1 MSVDEVMVKIKKEI
15 IDEVTLSDQKCDM
28 WDINEINYDLYKTQD
43 DSNNGQKGLSVQQIS
58 VQDDFVLNQK
68 ESRNNQKLT
77 ISEIKCE
84 TSDINN
90 VVLSESEIKHQDEN
104 EEEDYGLCHDCPYG
118 NLLAEEDCAIPQSK
132 MTRRKFL
139 FSPRHFTEHNEFTY
153 STSSVKKLTYS
164 KKKNVY
170 SGPGNYNIKFLT
182 GETLGFSKKKNPYS
196 GPGNYNIKS
205 FTGETLGLKLS
216 NLSKPINN
224 SHLPIKAR
232 IKNSKIELKQSLS
245 TSRTMNLNSM
255 SVYPSTLTNNTLT
268 PFSTISNTINVPKM
282 SINNDTIQN
291 NVLPKSS
298 IRPSLNSDCWY
309 DPVSDLYIP
318 YIPMLPGL
326 HLLSK

>member
-1 MSVDEVMVKIKKEI
+1 MVKIKKEI
-15 IDEVTLSDQKCDM
+15 IDEVTFSEQKCDINLM
-28 WDINEINYDLYKTQD
+28 WDINDINYDVYKTED
-43 DSNNGQKGLSVQQIS
+43 DSNNG
-58 VQDDFVLNQK
+58 
-68 ESRNNQKLT
+68 QKLT

-139 FSPRHFTEHNEFTY
+139 FSPRHFTEQNEFTY

-164 KKKNVY
+164 KKKHVY
-170 SGPGNYNIKFLT
+170 SGPGNYNIKF
-182 GETLGFSKKKNPYS
+182 
-196 GPGNYNIKS
+196 
-205 FTGETLGLKLS
+205 FTGETLKVS

-268 PFSTISNTINVPKM
+268 PSSTISNTINVPKM

-291 NVLPKSS
+291 NVLPKLS
-298 IRPSLNSDCWY
+298 IRPTFNSDCWY
-309 DPVSDLYIP
+309 DPVSDLEIP

-326 HLLSK
+326 NLLSK

>member
-1 MSVDEVMVKIKKEI
+1 MSGEEVMVKIKKEI
-15 IDEVTLSDQKCDM
+15 IDEVTLMSDQKCDINQL
-28 WDINEINYDLYKTQD
+28 WDIDEIYKTHD
-43 DSNNGQKGLSVQQIS
+43 DSNNGQK
-58 VQDDFVLNQK
+58 
-68 ESRNNQKLT
+68 LT
-77 ISEIKCE
+77 ISEIQCE

-90 VVLSESEIKHQDEN
+90 KLLSESEFKDQDEN

-139 FSPRHFTEHNEFTY
+139 FSPRHFTEQNEFTY

-164 KKKNVY
+164 KKKHVY
-170 SGPGNYNIKFLT
+170 SGPGNYNIKF
-182 GETLGFSKKKNPYS
+182 
-196 GPGNYNIKS
+196 
-205 FTGETLGLKLS
+205 FTGETLKVS

-232 IKNSKIELKQSLS
+232 IKNSKIELKPSLS

-268 PFSTISNTINVPKM
+268 PFSTFSNTINVPKM

-291 NVLPKSS
+291 NVLPKLS
-298 IRPSLNSDCWY
+298 ISPSLYSDCWY

-318 YIPMLPGL
+318 YIPMLPNL
-326 HLLSK
+326 NLLSK

>member
-15 IDEVTLSDQKCDM
+15 IDEVTFSEQKCDINLM
-28 WDINEINYDLYKTQD
+28 WDINEINYDVYKTED
-43 DSNNGQKGLSVQQIS
+43 DSNNG
-58 VQDDFVLNQK
+58 
-68 ESRNNQKLT
+68 QKLT

-139 FSPRHFTEHNEFTY
+139 FSPRHFTEQNEFTY

-164 KKKNVY
+164 KKKHVY
-170 SGPGNYNIKFLT
+170 SGPGNYNIKF
-182 GETLGFSKKKNPYS
+182 
-196 GPGNYNIKS
+196 

-268 PFSTISNTINVPKM
+268 PFSTFSNTINVPKM

-291 NVLPKSS
+291 NVLPKLS
-298 IRPSLNSDCWY
+298 IRPTFNSDCWY
-309 DPVSDLYIP
+309 DPVSDLEIP

-326 HLLSK
+326 NLLSK

>member
-1 MSVDEVMVKIKKEI
+1 MSAEEVMVKIKKEI
-15 IDEVTLSDQKCDM
+15 IDEVTFSEQKCDINLM
-28 WDINEINYDLYKTQD
+28 WDINEINYDVYKTED
-43 DSNNGQKGLSVQQIS
+43 DSNNG
-58 VQDDFVLNQK
+58 
-68 ESRNNQKLT
+68 QKLT

-139 FSPRHFTEHNEFTY
+139 FSPRHFTEQNEFTY

-164 KKKNVY
+164 KKKHVY
-170 SGPGNYNIKFLT
+170 SGPGNYNIKF
-182 GETLGFSKKKNPYS
+182 
-196 GPGNYNIKS
+196 
-205 FTGETLGLKLS
+205 FTGETLKVS

-232 IKNSKIELKQSLS
+232 IKNSKIELKPSLS

-291 NVLPKSS
+291 NVLPKLS
-298 IRPSLNSDCWY
+298 IRPTFNSDCWY

-326 HLLSK
+326 NLLSK

>member
-1 MSVDEVMVKIKKEI
+1 MSGEEVMVKIKKEI
-15 IDEVTLSDQKCDM
+15 IDEVTLMSDQKCDNNQF
-28 WDINEINYDLYKTQD
+28 WDIDEIYKTHD
-43 DSNNGQKGLSVQQIS
+43 DSNNGQK
-58 VQDDFVLNQK
+58 
-68 ESRNNQKLT
+68 LT
-77 ISEIKCE
+77 ISEIQCE

-90 VVLSESEIKHQDEN
+90 VVLSENEIKHQDEN
-104 EEEDYGLCHDCPYG
+104 EEEDYGLSHDCPYG
-118 NLLAEEDCAIPQSK
+118 NLLPKEDCAIQQSK

-139 FSPRHFTEHNEFTY
+139 FSPRHFKEHNEFTF

-164 KKKNVY
+164 KKKNQY
-170 SGPGNYNIKFLT
+170 NGPGNYNIKF
-182 GETLGFSKKKNPYS
+182 
-196 GPGNYNIKS
+196 

-268 PFSTISNTINVPKM
+268 PFSTFSNTINVPKM

-291 NVLPKSS
+291 NVLPKLS
-298 IRPSLNSDCWY
+298 IRPTFNSDCWY
-309 DPVSDLYIP
+309 DPVSDLEIP

-326 HLLSK
+326 NLLSK

>member
-15 IDEVTLSDQKCDM
+15 IDEVTFSEQKCDINLM
-28 WDINEINYDLYKTQD
+28 WDINEINYDVYKTED
-43 DSNNGQKGLSVQQIS
+43 DSNNG
-58 VQDDFVLNQK
+58 
-68 ESRNNQKLT
+68 QKLT

-164 KKKNVY
+164 KKKNKY
-170 SGPGNYNIKFLT
+170 NGPGNYNIKF
-182 GETLGFSKKKNPYS
+182 
-196 GPGNYNIKS
+196 

-268 PFSTISNTINVPKM
+268 PFSTFSNTINVPKM

-291 NVLPKSS
+291 NVLPKLS
-298 IRPSLNSDCWY
+298 IRPTLNSDCWY

-326 HLLSK
+326 NLLSK

>member
-15 IDEVTLSDQKCDM
+15 IDEVTLSDQKCDINQM
-28 WDINEINYDLYKTQD
+28 WDINEINYDVYKTED

-58 VQDDFVLNQK
+58 FQDDFVLNQK

-90 VVLSESEIKHQDEN
+90 VVVSESENKHQDEN

-139 FSPRHFTEHNEFTY
+139 FSPRHFTEQNEFTY

-164 KKKNVY
+164 KKKHVY
-170 SGPGNYNIKFLT
+170 SGPGNYNIKF
-182 GETLGFSKKKNPYS
+182 
-196 GPGNYNIKS
+196 

-232 IKNSKIELKQSLS
+232 IKNSKIEVKQSLS

-268 PFSTISNTINVPKM
+268 PFSTFSNTINVPKM

-291 NVLPKSS
+291 NVLPKLS
-298 IRPSLNSDCWY
+298 IRPTFNSDCWY

-326 HLLSK
+326 NLLSK

>member
-15 IDEVTLSDQKCDM
+15 IDEVTLSDQKCDINQM

-90 VVLSESEIKHQDEN
+90 VVLSENEIKHKDEN
-104 EEEDYGLCHDCPYG
+104 EEEDYGLSHDCPYG
-118 NLLAEEDCAIPQSK
+118 NLLPKEDCAIQQSK

-139 FSPRHFTEHNEFTY
+139 FSPRHFKEHNEFTF

-164 KKKNVY
+164 KKKIRKVK
-170 SGPGNYNIKFLT
+170 PGKYNIKF
-182 GETLGFSKKKNPYS
+182 FS
-196 GPGNYNIKS
+196 
-205 FTGETLGLKLS
+205 GETLGLKLS

-245 TSRTMNLNSM
+245 TSSTMNLNSM
-255 SVYPSTLTNNTLT
+255 SLCPSTLPNNTLT

-291 NVLPKSS
+291 NYFPKLS
-298 IRPSLNSDCWY
+298 IMPTFNSDCWY

-318 YIPMLPGL
+318 YIPMLPNL
-326 HLLSK
+326 YLLSK

>member
-1 MSVDEVMVKIKKEI
+1 MVKIKKEI
-15 IDEVTLSDQKCDM
+15 IDEVTFSEQKCDINLM
-28 WDINEINYDLYKTQD
+28 WDINDINYDVYKTED
-43 DSNNGQKGLSVQQIS
+43 DSNNG
-58 VQDDFVLNQK
+58 
-68 ESRNNQKLT
+68 QKLT

-139 FSPRHFTEHNEFTY
+139 FSPRHFTEQNEFTY

-164 KKKNVY
+164 KKKHVY
-170 SGPGNYNIKFLT
+170 SGPGNYNIKF
-182 GETLGFSKKKNPYS
+182 
-196 GPGNYNIKS
+196 

-268 PFSTISNTINVPKM
+268 PSSTISNTINVPKM

-291 NVLPKSS
+291 NVLPKLS
-298 IRPSLNSDCWY
+298 IRPTFNSDCWY
-309 DPVSDLYIP
+309 DPVSDLEIP

-326 HLLSK
+326 NLLSK

>member
-15 IDEVTLSDQKCDM
+15 IDEVTFSDQKCDINQM
-28 WDINEINYDLYKTQD
+28 WDINEINYDVYKTED
-43 DSNNGQKGLSVQQIS
+43 DSNNG
-58 VQDDFVLNQK
+58 
-68 ESRNNQKLT
+68 QKLT

-90 VVLSESEIKHQDEN
+90 VVVSESENKHQDEN

-170 SGPGNYNIKFLT
+170 SGPGNYNIKFLS

-196 GPGNYNIKS
+196 GPGNYNIKF
-205 FTGETLGLKLS
+205 FTGETLKVS

-268 PFSTISNTINVPKM
+268 PFSTFSNTINVPKM

-291 NVLPKSS
+291 NVLPKLS
-298 IRPSLNSDCWY
+298 IRPTFNSDCWY

-318 YIPMLPGL
+318 YIPMLPNL
-326 HLLSK
+326 NLLSK

>member
-1 MSVDEVMVKIKKEI
+1 MSAEEVMVKIKKEI
-15 IDEVTLSDQKCDM
+15 IDEVTFSEQKCDINLM
-28 WDINEINYDLYKTQD
+28 WDINEINYDVYKTED
-43 DSNNGQKGLSVQQIS
+43 DSNNG
-58 VQDDFVLNQK
+58 
-68 ESRNNQKLT
+68 QKLT

-90 VVLSESEIKHQDEN
+90 VVVSESEIKHQDEN

-139 FSPRHFTEHNEFTY
+139 FSPRHFTEQNEFTY

-164 KKKNVY
+164 KKKHVY
-170 SGPGNYNIKFLT
+170 SGPGNYNIKF
-182 GETLGFSKKKNPYS
+182 
-196 GPGNYNIKS
+196 
-205 FTGETLGLKLS
+205 FTGETLKVS

-268 PFSTISNTINVPKM
+268 PFSTFSNTINVPKM

-291 NVLPKSS
+291 NVLPKLS
-298 IRPSLNSDCWY
+298 IRPTFNSDCWY
-309 DPVSDLYIP
+309 DPVSDLEIP

-326 HLLSK
+326 NLLSK

>member
-1 MSVDEVMVKIKKEI
+1 MVKIKKEI
-15 IDEVTLSDQKCDM
+15 IEEVTFSEQKCDINLM
-28 WDINEINYDLYKTQD
+28 WDINEINYDVYKTED
-43 DSNNGQKGLSVQQIS
+43 DSNNG
-58 VQDDFVLNQK
+58 
-68 ESRNNQKLT
+68 QKLT

-153 STSSVKKLTYS
+153 STSRVKKLTYC

-196 GPGNYNIKS
+196 GPGNYNIKF
-205 FTGETLGLKLS
+205 FTGETLKVS

-224 SHLPIKAR
+224 SDLPIKAR

-291 NVLPKSS
+291 NVLPKLS

-326 HLLSK
+326 NLLSK

>member
-15 IDEVTLSDQKCDM
+15 IDEVTFSEQKCDINQM
-28 WDINEINYDLYKTQD
+28 WDINEINYDVYKTED
-43 DSNNGQKGLSVQQIS
+43 DSNNC
-58 VQDDFVLNQK
+58 
-68 ESRNNQKLT
+68 QKLT

-164 KKKNVY
+164 KKKN
-170 SGPGNYNIKFLT
+170 
-182 GETLGFSKKKNPYS
+182 PYS

-205 FTGETLGLKLS
+205 FTGETLGSKVS

-232 IKNSKIELKQSLS
+232 IKNSKIELKPSLS

-291 NVLPKSS
+291 NVLPKLS

-318 YIPMLPGL
+318 YIPMLPNL
-326 HLLSK
+326 NLLSK

>member
-1 MSVDEVMVKIKKEI
+1 MSGEEVMVKIKKEI
-15 IDEVTLSDQKCDM
+15 IDEVTLMSDQKCDINQL
-28 WDINEINYDLYKTQD
+28 WDIDEIYKTHD
-43 DSNNGQKGLSVQQIS
+43 DSNNGQK
-58 VQDDFVLNQK
+58 
-68 ESRNNQKLT
+68 LT
-77 ISEIKCE
+77 ISEIQCE

-90 VVLSESEIKHQDEN
+90 KLLSESEFKDQDEN

-139 FSPRHFTEHNEFTY
+139 FSPRHFTEQNEFTY

-164 KKKNVY
+164 KKKHVY
-170 SGPGNYNIKFLT
+170 SGPGNYNIKF
-182 GETLGFSKKKNPYS
+182 
-196 GPGNYNIKS
+196 
-205 FTGETLGLKLS
+205 FTGETLKVS

-268 PFSTISNTINVPKM
+268 PFSTFSNTINVPKM

-291 NVLPKSS
+291 NVLPKLS
-298 IRPSLNSDCWY
+298 ISPSLYSDCWY

-318 YIPMLPGL
+318 YIPMLPNL
-326 HLLSK
+326 NLLSK

>member
-1 MSVDEVMVKIKKEI
+1 MSAEEVMVKIKKEI
-15 IDEVTLSDQKCDM
+15 IDEVTFSEQKCDINLM
-28 WDINEINYDLYKTQD
+28 WDINEINYDVYKTED
-43 DSNNGQKGLSVQQIS
+43 DSNNG
-58 VQDDFVLNQK
+58 
-68 ESRNNQKLT
+68 QKLT

-164 KKKNVY
+164 KKKHVY
-170 SGPGNYNIKFLT
+170 SGPGNYNIKF
-182 GETLGFSKKKNPYS
+182 
-196 GPGNYNIKS
+196 
-205 FTGETLGLKLS
+205 FTGETLKVS

-232 IKNSKIELKQSLS
+232 IKNSKIELKPSLS

-291 NVLPKSS
+291 NVLPKLS
-298 IRPSLNSDCWY
+298 IRPTFNSDCWY

-326 HLLSK
+326 NLLSK

>member
-1 MSVDEVMVKIKKEI
+1 MSAEEVMVKIKKEI
-15 IDEVTLSDQKCDM
+15 IDEVTFSEQKCDINLM
-28 WDINEINYDLYKTQD
+28 WDINDINYDVYKTED
-43 DSNNGQKGLSVQQIS
+43 DSNNG
-58 VQDDFVLNQK
+58 
-68 ESRNNQKLT
+68 QKLT

-90 VVLSESEIKHQDEN
+90 VVVSESEIKHQDEN

-164 KKKNVY
+164 KKKHVY
-170 SGPGNYNIKFLT
+170 SGPGNYNIKF
-182 GETLGFSKKKNPYS
+182 
-196 GPGNYNIKS
+196 
-205 FTGETLGLKLS
+205 FTGETLKVS

-268 PFSTISNTINVPKM
+268 PSSTISNTINVPKM

-291 NVLPKSS
+291 NVLPKLS
-298 IRPSLNSDCWY
+298 IRPTFNSDCWY
-309 DPVSDLYIP
+309 DPVSDLEIP

-326 HLLSK
+326 NLLSK

>member
-15 IDEVTLSDQKCDM
+15 IDEVTLSDQKCDINQM
-28 WDINEINYDLYKTQD
+28 WDINEINYDVYKTQD

-58 VQDDFVLNQK
+58 FQDDFVLNQK

-90 VVLSESEIKHQDEN
+90 VVLSENEIKHQDEN
-104 EEEDYGLCHDCPYG
+104 EEEDYGLSHDCPYG
-118 NLLAEEDCAIPQSK
+118 NLLPKENCAIEQSK

-139 FSPRHFTEHNEFTY
+139 FSPRHFKEHNEFTF

-164 KKKNVY
+164 KKKHVY
-170 SGPGNYNIKFLT
+170 SGPGNYNIKF
-182 GETLGFSKKKNPYS
+182 
-196 GPGNYNIKS
+196 
-205 FTGETLGLKLS
+205 FTGETLKVS

-232 IKNSKIELKQSLS
+232 IKNSKIELKPSLS

-268 PFSTISNTINVPKM
+268 PFSTFSNTINVPKM

-291 NVLPKSS
+291 NVLPKLS
-298 IRPSLNSDCWY
+298 IRPTLNSDCWY

-318 YIPMLPGL
+318 YIPMLPNL
-326 HLLSK
+326 NLLSKLRGSEN

>member
-15 IDEVTLSDQKCDM
+15 IDEVTFSDQKCDINQM
-28 WDINEINYDLYKTQD
+28 WDINEINYDVYKTED
-43 DSNNGQKGLSVQQIS
+43 DSNNG
-58 VQDDFVLNQK
+58 
-68 ESRNNQKLT
+68 QKLT

-90 VVLSESEIKHQDEN
+90 VVVSESENKHQDEN

-196 GPGNYNIKS
+196 GPGNYNIKF
-205 FTGETLGLKLS
+205 FTGETLKVS

-268 PFSTISNTINVPKM
+268 PFSTFSNTINVPKM

-291 NVLPKSS
+291 NVLPKLS
-298 IRPSLNSDCWY
+298 IRPTFNSDCWY

-318 YIPMLPGL
+318 YIPMLPNL
-326 HLLSK
+326 NLLSK

>member
-1 MSVDEVMVKIKKEI
+1 MSAEEVMVKIKKEI
-15 IDEVTLSDQKCDM
+15 IDEVTFSEQKCDINLM
-28 WDINEINYDLYKTQD
+28 WDINEINYDVYKTED
-43 DSNNGQKGLSVQQIS
+43 DSNNG
-58 VQDDFVLNQK
+58 
-68 ESRNNQKLT
+68 QKLT

-90 VVLSESEIKHQDEN
+90 VVVSESENKHQDEN

-164 KKKNVY
+164 KKKHVY
-170 SGPGNYNIKFLT
+170 SGPGNYNIKF
-182 GETLGFSKKKNPYS
+182 
-196 GPGNYNIKS
+196 
-205 FTGETLGLKLS
+205 FTGETLKVS

-268 PFSTISNTINVPKM
+268 PFSTFSNTINVPKM

-291 NVLPKSS
+291 NVLPKLS
-298 IRPSLNSDCWY
+298 IRPTFNSDCWY
-309 DPVSDLYIP
+309 DPVSDLEIP

-326 HLLSK
+326 NLLSK

>member
-15 IDEVTLSDQKCDM
+15 IDEVTLSDQKCDINQM

-77 ISEIKCE
+77 ISEIQCE

-90 VVLSESEIKHQDEN
+90 DLISESEFKDQDEN
-104 EEEDYGLCHDCPYG
+104 EEDDYGLSHDCPYG
-118 NLLAEEDCAIPQSK
+118 NLLPKEDCAIQQSK

-139 FSPRHFTEHNEFTY
+139 FSPRHFKEHNEFTF

-164 KKKNVY
+164 KKKNQY
-170 SGPGNYNIKFLT
+170 IGPGNYNIKF
-182 GETLGFSKKKNPYS
+182 
-196 GPGNYNIKS
+196 
-205 FTGETLGLKLS
+205 FTGETLCLKLS

-255 SVYPSTLTNNTLT
+255 SVYPNTLTNNTLT
-268 PFSTISNTINVPKM
+268 SFSSISNTINVPKM
-282 SINNDTIQN
+282 SINKDTIQN
-291 NVLPKSS
+291 NYLPTF
-298 IRPSLNSDCWY
+298 NSDCWY

-318 YIPMLPGL
+318 YIPMLPVL
-326 HLLSK
+326 NLLSK

>member
-1 MSVDEVMVKIKKEI
+1 MSAEEVMVKIKKEI
-15 IDEVTLSDQKCDM
+15 IDEVTFSEQKCDINLM
-28 WDINEINYDLYKTQD
+28 WDINEINYDVYKTED
-43 DSNNGQKGLSVQQIS
+43 DSNNG
-58 VQDDFVLNQK
+58 
-68 ESRNNQKLT
+68 QKLT

-90 VVLSESEIKHQDEN
+90 VVVSESENKHQDEN

-164 KKKNVY
+164 KKKHVY
-170 SGPGNYNIKFLT
+170 SGPGNYNIKF
-182 GETLGFSKKKNPYS
+182 
-196 GPGNYNIKS
+196 
-205 FTGETLGLKLS
+205 FTGETLKVS

-291 NVLPKSS
+291 NVLPKLS
-298 IRPSLNSDCWY
+298 IRPSFNSDCWY

-326 HLLSK
+326 NLLSK

>member
-1 MSVDEVMVKIKKEI
+1 MSAEEVMVKIKKEI
-15 IDEVTLSDQKCDM
+15 IDEVTFSEQKCDINLM
-28 WDINEINYDLYKTQD
+28 WDINEINYDVYKTED
-43 DSNNGQKGLSVQQIS
+43 DSNNG
-58 VQDDFVLNQK
+58 
-68 ESRNNQKLT
+68 QKLT

-90 VVLSESEIKHQDEN
+90 VVVSESEIKHQDEN

-164 KKKNVY
+164 KKKNPY
-170 SGPGNYNIKFLT
+170 SGPGNYNIKFFT
-182 GETLGFSKKKNPYS
+182 GETLGF
-196 GPGNYNIKS
+196 
-205 FTGETLGLKLS
+205 KLS

-291 NVLPKSS
+291 NVLPKLS
-298 IRPSLNSDCWY
+298 IRPTLNSDCWY

-326 HLLSK
+326 NLLSK

>member
-1 MSVDEVMVKIKKEI
+1 MSAEEVMVKIKKEI
-15 IDEVTLSDQKCDM
+15 IDEVTFSEQKCDINLM
-28 WDINEINYDLYKTQD
+28 WDINEINYDVYKTED
-43 DSNNGQKGLSVQQIS
+43 DSNNG
-58 VQDDFVLNQK
+58 
-68 ESRNNQKLT
+68 QKLT

-164 KKKNVY
+164 KKKHVY
-170 SGPGNYNIKFLT
+170 SGPGNYNIKF
-182 GETLGFSKKKNPYS
+182 
-196 GPGNYNIKS
+196 

-232 IKNSKIELKQSLS
+232 IKNSKIELKPSLS

-291 NVLPKSS
+291 NVLPKLS
-298 IRPSLNSDCWY
+298 IRPTFNSDCWY

-326 HLLSK
+326 NLLSK

>member
-1 MSVDEVMVKIKKEI
+1 MSVEQVMVKMKKEI
-15 IDEVTLSDQKCDM
+15 IDEVTFMSDQKCDINQL
-28 WDINEINYDLYKTQD
+28 WDIDQLNYDLYKTDD
-43 DSNNGQKGLSVQQIS
+43 DSNNGQTGLSGQTITVK
-58 VQDDFVLNQK
+58 DEFVLNQK
-68 ESRNNQKLT
+68 ESINNQKLT
-77 ISEIKCE
+77 ISEIQCE

-90 VVLSESEIKHQDEN
+90 DLISESEFKDQDEN
-104 EEEDYGLCHDCPYG
+104 EEDDYGLSHDCPYG
-118 NLLAEEDCAIPQSK
+118 NLLPKEDCAIPQRYRN
-132 MTRRKFL
+132 RRKVL
-139 FSPRHFTEHNEFTY
+139 FSPRHFTEHNEFTF

-164 KKKNVY
+164 KKKNRNVK
-170 SGPGNYNIKFLT
+170 PGNYNIKF
-182 GETLGFSKKKNPYS
+182 FS
-196 GPGNYNIKS
+196 
-205 FTGETLGLKLS
+205 GETLGLKLS

-255 SVYPSTLTNNTLT
+255 SLCPSTLPNNTLT

-291 NVLPKSS
+291 NYFPKLS
-298 IRPSLNSDCWY
+298 IMPTFNSDCWY

-326 HLLSK
+326 NLLSK

>member
-15 IDEVTLSDQKCDM
+15 IDEVTFSEQKCDINLM
-28 WDINEINYDLYKTQD
+28 WDINEINYDVYKTED
-43 DSNNGQKGLSVQQIS
+43 DSNNG
-58 VQDDFVLNQK
+58 
-68 ESRNNQKLT
+68 QKLT

-90 VVLSESEIKHQDEN
+90 VVVSESENKHQDEN

-139 FSPRHFTEHNEFTY
+139 FSPRHFTEQNEFTY

-164 KKKNVY
+164 KKKHVY
-170 SGPGNYNIKFLT
+170 SGPGNYNIKF
-182 GETLGFSKKKNPYS
+182 
-196 GPGNYNIKS
+196 
-205 FTGETLGLKLS
+205 FTGETLKVS

-268 PFSTISNTINVPKM
+268 PFSTFSNTINVPKM

-291 NVLPKSS
+291 NVLPKLS
-298 IRPSLNSDCWY
+298 IRPTFNSDCWY
-309 DPVSDLYIP
+309 DPVSDLEIP

-326 HLLSK
+326 NLLSK

>member
-1 MSVDEVMVKIKKEI
+1 MSGEEVMVKIKKEI
-15 IDEVTLSDQKCDM
+15 IDEVTLMSDQKCDINQL
-28 WDINEINYDLYKTQD
+28 WDIDEIYKTHD
-43 DSNNGQKGLSVQQIS
+43 DSNNGQK
-58 VQDDFVLNQK
+58 
-68 ESRNNQKLT
+68 LT
-77 ISEIKCE
+77 ISEIQCE

-90 VVLSESEIKHQDEN
+90 VVLSENEIKHQDEN
-104 EEEDYGLCHDCPYG
+104 EEEDYGLSHDCPYG
-118 NLLAEEDCAIPQSK
+118 NLLPKENCAIEQSK

-139 FSPRHFTEHNEFTY
+139 FSPRHFKEHNEFTF

-164 KKKNVY
+164 KKKNKY
-170 SGPGNYNIKFLT
+170 NGPGNYNIKF
-182 GETLGFSKKKNPYS
+182 
-196 GPGNYNIKS
+196 

-268 PFSTISNTINVPKM
+268 PFSTFSNTINVPKM

-291 NVLPKSS
+291 NVLPKLS
-298 IRPSLNSDCWY
+298 IRPTFNSDCWY
-309 DPVSDLYIP
+309 DPVSDLEIP

-326 HLLSK
+326 NLLSK

>member
-15 IDEVTLSDQKCDM
+15 IDEVTFSDQKCDINQM
-28 WDINEINYDLYKTQD
+28 WDINEINYDVYKTED
-43 DSNNGQKGLSVQQIS
+43 DSNNG
-58 VQDDFVLNQK
+58 
-68 ESRNNQKLT
+68 QKLT

-90 VVLSESEIKHQDEN
+90 VVVSESENKHQDEN

-164 KKKNVY
+164 KKKHVY
-170 SGPGNYNIKFLT
+170 SGPGNYNIKF
-182 GETLGFSKKKNPYS
+182 
-196 GPGNYNIKS
+196 
-205 FTGETLGLKLS
+205 FTGETLKVS

-268 PFSTISNTINVPKM
+268 PFSTFSNTINVPKM

-291 NVLPKSS
+291 NVLPKLS
-298 IRPSLNSDCWY
+298 IRPSFNSDCWY

-318 YIPMLPGL
+318 YIPMLPNL
-326 HLLSK
+326 NLLSK